1 MSGGWGRVNGRRA
14 GHLAMRV
21 ACYIGVIN
29 YADFFYKLLI
39 FIDMCK
45 HLLAF
50 LTIIA
55 LTLAACPANYNID
68 SLVAGNTLY

>member
-1 MSGGWGRVNGRRA
+1 MSGGLGCIYGPNSSP
-14 GHLAMRV
+14 LAVGV

-68 SLVAGNTLY
+68 SLVAGNPLS